1 MALNKAEEEDREKC
15 LQAGMDYYI
24 SKPINTEEL
33 YYALDK
39 VMEDKVDEL
48 TQQVNLLED
57 AQEMLNQLEGNKEL
71 LEELV
76 EIFFQ
81 DYPQDL
87 EKLKKCME
95 KKDVPSLAAVV
106 HGLKGELG
114 NMGMKTAY
122 KIACQL
128 EKMVKENNL
137 EESSAALRKLENEVK
152 SLERFFFRPGWQ
164 GRIDFRKGR
173 S

>member
-1 MALNKAEEEDREKC
+1 MEKRITNKNMALNKAEEEDREKC

-81 DYPQDL
+81 D
-87 EKLKKCME
+87 
-95 KKDVPSLAAVV
+95 
-106 HGLKGELG
+106 
-114 NMGMKTAY
+114 
-122 KIACQL
+122 
-128 EKMVKENNL
+128 
-137 EESSAALRKLENEVK
+137 
-152 SLERFFFRPGWQ
+152 
-164 GRIDFRKGR
+164 
-173 S
+173 